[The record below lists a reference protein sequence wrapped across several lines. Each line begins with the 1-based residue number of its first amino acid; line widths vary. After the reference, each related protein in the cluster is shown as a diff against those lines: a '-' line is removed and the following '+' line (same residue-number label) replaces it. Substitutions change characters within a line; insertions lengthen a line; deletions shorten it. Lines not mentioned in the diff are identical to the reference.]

1 MLSALGVKEYD
12 GASGENESL
21 RTKFLGD
28 FSYEE
33 DDGVS
38 LGRFERLAWIIN
50 GKRTFVSGG
59 DIDILRAFLSGE
71 KLVNDDDEHPLK
83 RDLPRLRELLGGKC
97 RTSESGGFDS
107 MAQKEREEAK

>member
-1 MLSALGVKEYD
+1 
-12 GASGENESL
+12 
-21 RTKFLGD
+21 
-28 FSYEE
+28 
-33 DDGVS
+33 VS

-83 RDLPRLRELLGGKC
+83 RDLPRLRELLGAGDGKC
-97 RTSESGGFDS
+97 RTSESGGVDS
-107 MAQKEREEAK
+107 MAQKEGVK